1 MPERGTYVS
10 LHDLKAAIGETMTT
24 NDASLLAAA
33 EDASRYVDQHCARKF
48 YVQTATRYYTARN
61 PCVIDVD
68 DILAVTTLKTDSDGD
83 RVYDETWAVTDYDL
97 TAGDDFNT
105 YPFWRISRTPDGAYT
120 FPRYAR
126 GVEITGSWGY
136 GNGESAS
143 PWMATGI
150 TITVGTTTGTA
161 VTASS
166 ASNPFSAGQTILVGT
181 EQMYL
186 TAVVGT
192 ALTAERGVNGS
203 TAAIQA
209 AAAASIAQYPRNII
223 RATLRIAQRANALEG
238 APFGVRGSADMGT
251 LEVTSRM
258 DPDILH
264 WLAPF
269 RHLTVG

>member
-1 MPERGTYVS
+1 MSERGCYV
-10 LHDLKAAIGETMTT
+10 DLKTLKAVVGESTTT

-33 EDASRYVDQHCARKF
+33 EDASRYVDQHCARRF

-68 DILAVTTLKTDSDGD
+68 DLLAVTTLKTDSDGD
-83 RVYDETWAVTDYDL
+83 RVYDETWAATDYDL
-97 TAGDDFNT
+97 TAGDDYNAW
-105 YPFWRISRTPDGAYT
+105 PKWRVSVTPDGDYH
-120 FPRYAR
+120 FPRYQR
-126 GVEITGSWGY
+126 GVQIAGSWGY

-143 PWMATGI
+143 PWLASGI
-150 TITVGTTTGTA
+150 TLTVATATGTA

-166 ASNPFSAGQTILVGT
+166 ATNPFSAGQTILAGT

-186 TAVVGT
+186 TSVLGT
-192 ALTAERGVNGS
+192 ALTAERGVNGT

-209 AAAASIAQYPRNII
+209 AVAASIAQYPRNVI

-238 APFGVRGSADMGT
+238 APFGVRGSAEMGT
-251 LEVTSRM
+251 LEVVSRM